1 MSLPDARIRLFGP
14 LSLTCG
20 DANLTPKSAKAK
32 ALFALL
38 ATSPEMSRPRRWLE
52 DKLWSDRGPEQAS
65 ASLRQT
71 LSEIRRGLASYPGL
85 LLADRSTVALAR
97 DRISTD
103 LADPH
108 DEPGGLHEFLEG
120 IDVSD
125 PEFEDWLRTMRS
137 HYAPAP
143 APVLHDK
150 KKRFEVFCRSVAETA
165 PSGAIGDILAN
176 QIGQNITEQLNAWRH
191 ADVPGSNGS
200 WTDADINVTCQVI
213 EEGKRSVAYFKIVAA
228 STRRVLYS
236 RAVEFPDRPIAMLAS
251 NAIARA
257 TFDAAEMVVGRLPE
271 ALTSEDPMAR
281 ALRLAQIALQ
291 KIFAFDRGQ
300 LKEAD
305 SLLQAAY
312 AANANPVYLA
322 WQALI
327 RTIQSIEMFDDD
339 TVRLQKEAGALIGEA
354 LVSGTGNALVLSII
368 AWVQSMLFDDAEQA
382 FDFARAAISVNPNNA
397 FALQA
402 LAVAQMHAG
411 DGESAYLNSRK
422 SYEMSA
428 GSTFRHWWD
437 LYHCLVCLVAQRF
450 DEALISAELA
460 ARRAPTFRPPL
471 RNLLALYTF
480 FGEADKA
487 LRVAQ
492 RLVGIESAFSLD
504 RFVDDFEYP
513 TRTLRQAGLLKIS
526 YGKKLSRAPKL
537 SPVVE
542 IPLIGRT

>member
-1 MSLPDARIRLFGP
+1 
-14 LSLTCG
+14 
-20 DANLTPKSAKAK
+20 
-32 ALFALL
+32 
-38 ATSPEMSRPRRWLE
+38 MSRPRRWLE

-137 HYAPAP
+137 RYAPAP